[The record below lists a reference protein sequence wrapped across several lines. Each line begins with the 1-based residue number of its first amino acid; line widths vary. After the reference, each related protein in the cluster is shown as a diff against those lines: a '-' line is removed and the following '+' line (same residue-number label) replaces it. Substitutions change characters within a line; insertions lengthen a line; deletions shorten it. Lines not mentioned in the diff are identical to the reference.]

1 MQTELTPLMRQYRE
15 IKSRHGDGILLFQV
29 GDFYETF
36 YEDAHEVSRL
46 LNIALTTRDR
56 DKPNPVP
63 LAGVPIHAAE
73 SYIAKLLQAG
83 RKVIVCDQIEET
95 PGAGGVVKRAVTDVV
110 TPGTTLAPAT
120 LVEKENNYIVSMVR
134 EGERCGFAILDVS
147 TGEFSAGED
156 AITAVETTLAALPI
170 REAIIP
176 AGSTGLSDLLGAIS
190 ARCTIGEL
198 PPYRFEGG
206 AAAETLRA
214 HFAVGNLACFG
225 LEDRA
230 LARAAAGALLG
241 HVKELRHDGLAHIT
255 GLRLLVSETSLF
267 LDAETMRNLELF
279 EPLRGNAP
287 DTTVIHHL
295 DRTETALGARELRRW
310 IMHPS
315 RSAAIINA
323 RLDGISA
330 FIADRSTLGALRS
343 RLRRFPDVERLL
355 SRITTRRAGPRELLA
370 LSDALERIPEI
381 ASLAGR
387 LGATIIAESV
397 ERLSTPSEVRDIVRR
412 GIEPESPS
420 HLREGGVIRR
430 GWSPALDELMNASE
444 AGKAWIASL
453 QESERRST
461 GISSLKV
468 GYNRV
473 FGYYIEV
480 SRAHD
485 AKVPPGYVAKQT
497 LASTQRYVTEELK
510 SREQAI
516 LSAEAR
522 RVELEREVF
531 DEICG
536 RIARESA
543 ALQRVSAGIA
553 ALDVLSALADLA
565 VERDYCRPEIT
576 EASDLSV
583 RGGRHPVVE
592 IISGKNF
599 IPNDVE
605 IRSDDKSF
613 LVITGP
619 NMGGKSTYIR
629 QTALIAILAHAGSY
643 VPASRA
649 VVGLMDRIFTRVGA
663 SDNLARGQSTFLVEM
678 GETAKILHNCTSR
691 SLVILDEIGRGT
703 STLDGLSIAWA
714 VSEYLLEDDVR
725 RPMTLFA
732 THYHELTQLA
742 ERYPHVRN
750 LRVEVKEWGDS
761 IIFLYRI
768 KEGQSD
774 RSYGIHVAKLAGLP
788 EKVIARANEILGT
801 LEKEK
806 PSNDIPSRPQP
817 AQTSLFREAD
827 ALRERLRGIDVDA
840 VTPREALELLAELQR
855 LSKE

>member
-1 MQTELTPLMRQYRE
+1 MGSDLSPLMRQYRE
-15 IKSRHGDGILLFQV
+15 IKNRYGDGILLFQV

-56 DKPNPVP
+56 EKPNPVP
-63 LAGVPIHAAE
+63 LAGVPVHAAE

-83 RKVIVCDQIEET
+83 RKVIVCDQVEET

-120 LVEKENNYIVSMVR
+120 LVERENNYIVSMVR
-134 EGERCGFAILDVS
+134 DGELCGFAILDVS
-147 TGEFSAGED
+147 TGEFSAGEEE
-156 AITAVETTLAALPI
+156 AASVETILAALPI
-170 REAIIP
+170 REAIVP
-176 AGSTGLSDLLGAIS
+176 AGSEGLLELLRAVN
-190 ARCTIGEL
+190 AQCAIGEL
-198 PPYRFEGG
+198 PPYRFED
-206 AAAETLRA
+206 AAAREALRA
-214 HFAVGNLACFG
+214 HFAVGSLVCFG
-225 LEDRA
+225 LEERP
-230 LARAAAGALLG
+230 LGRAAAGALLAY
-241 HVKELRHDGLAHIT
+241 VKELRHDGLAHIT
-255 GLRLLVSETSLF
+255 GLRLLVSQENLF
-267 LDAETMRNLELF
+267 LDGETLRNLELF

-310 IMHPS
+310 VARPS
-315 RSAAIINA
+315 RNAAVINA

-330 FIADRSTLGALRS
+330 FIADRSSLGALRAS
-343 RLRRFPDVERLL
+343 LRRFPDLERLL

-370 LSDALERIPEI
+370 LSDALGRIPEI

-387 LGATIIAESV
+387 FAVPVIAEAA
-397 ERLSTPSEVRDIVRR
+397 ERVSTPSEVREIVTR

-430 GWSPALDELMNASE
+430 GWSSELDELMNDSE

-473 FGYYIEV
+473 FGYYIEIA
-480 SRAHD
+480 RAHD

-510 SREQAI
+510 AREQAI

-531 DEICG
+531 DRICDL
-536 RIARESA
+536 IARESA
-543 ALQRVSAGIA
+543 AIQRISAGIA

-565 VERDYCRPEIT
+565 LERDYCRPEIT
-576 EASDLSV
+576 ESNDLSI

-592 IISGKNF
+592 IISGRNF

-605 IRSDDKSF
+605 IRAEDKSF
-613 LVITGP
+613 LIITGP

-629 QTALIAILAHAGSY
+629 QAALIAILAHAGSF

-649 VVGLMDRIFTRVGA
+649 VVGLMDRVFTRVGA

-714 VSEYLLEDDVR
+714 VSEYLLEDDGR

-732 THYHELTQLA
+732 THYHELTHLA
-742 ERYPHVRN
+742 ERYPHARN

-761 IIFLYRI
+761 ILFLYRI
-768 KEGQSD
+768 KEGRSD

-788 EKVIARANEILGT
+788 ERVIARATEILGT

-806 PSNDIPSRPQP
+806 ASDAVPAPPQP
-817 AQTSLFREAD
+817 AQTSLFGAVD
-827 ALRERLRGIDVDA
+827 ALRERLKEIDVDGM
-840 VTPREALELLAELQR
+840 TPRDALALLAELQR
-855 LSKE
+855 LSRD